1 MDFAF
6 RFKVGVKRSLGQ
18 AGPSLRYAWSFNLE
32 TEKVTK
38 RHVQDVPHV
47 NPETEKSS
55 KTACPRYASCQPSAR
70 KKFQNGMSMTCLMSI
85 LKQKKFQNGMS
96 MTCLTSTLTSECDN
110 LTTGQPD
117 NPDKQ
122 MFCLGFRQTLSG
134 VR

>member
-1 MDFAF
+1 MVDARRILDIRFWNFFF

-32 TEKVTK
+32 TEKVPK

-70 KKFQNGMSMTCLMSI
+70 DYKQHILDMSFWNSVL
-85 LKQKKFQNGMS
+85 
-96 MTCLTSTLTSECDN
+96 
-110 LTTGQPD
+110 P
-117 NPDKQ
+117 
-122 MFCLGFRQTLSG
+122 R
-134 VR
+134 VV